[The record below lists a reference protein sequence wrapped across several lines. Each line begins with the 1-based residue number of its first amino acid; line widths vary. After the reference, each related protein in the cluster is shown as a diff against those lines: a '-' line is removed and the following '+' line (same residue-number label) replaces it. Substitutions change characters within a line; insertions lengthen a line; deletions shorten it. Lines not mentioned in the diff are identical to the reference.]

1 MRLQEIKLYIFI
13 SPLLNEAI
21 YLFTERDND
30 MEIIT
35 KAPRGTLDKL
45 PKDINKWQTVESVA
59 EAVAQA
65 YGCKE
70 IRTPTFEHTELFQ
83 RGVGS
88 TTDVVQ
94 KEMYTFND
102 KKGRSITLKPEG
114 TAGAVRAAL
123 ENGLLNE
130 ALPLKLYYFTRCF
143 RYEAPQS
150 GRLREFNQFG
160 VEIFGADS
168 PVSDA
173 EIICMVEDI
182 FKFLKLENV
191 KLEIN
196 SIGCPK
202 CRAEYQQVLREY
214 YGQYKDRL
222 CDTCKERLE
231 KNPMR
236 LLDCKSEICHSFA
249 EKAPVILDYLC
260 EECETHFNGVKKTL
274 DEMKVKYTVNP
285 RIVRGLDYYTNTV
298 FEFISDNCGT
308 QGTICGGGRY
318 NGLVEEIGG
327 KSMAGLGFAMGLERI
342 LMVMDAQNAEYKPAK
357 QCDLFIAGTDE
368 EASRY
373 AAVLVRELRGYGFWA
388 ECDIVGRSLKAQMK
402 YADKLGANF
411 SMVIGGDEIE
421 KGSAELKNMKT
432 GEKMTVSIGEGFAE
446 RVNSILVEV
455 E

>member
-1 MRLQEIKLYIFI
+1 MHSKIFMK
-13 SPLLNEAI
+13 
-21 YLFTERDND
+21 ERYN
-30 MEIIT
+30 MNIIT

-45 PKDINKWQTVESVA
+45 PKDMNKWHTVESVA
-59 EAVAQA
+59 AAVAES
-65 YGCKE
+65 YGCRE

-83 RGVGS
+83 RGVGG
-88 TTDVVQ
+88 TTDIVQ

-123 ENGLLNE
+123 ENGLLND

-173 EIICMVEDI
+173 EVICMVCDI
-182 FKFLKLENV
+182 LKFLKLENV
-191 KLEIN
+191 RLEIN

-202 CRAEYQQVLREY
+202 CRAEYQKALKEY
-214 YGQYKDRL
+214 YSQYREQL

-231 KNPMR
+231 RNPMR
-236 LLDCKSEICHSFA
+236 LLDCKSEICHGFA
-249 EKAPVILDYLC
+249 KDAPVILDYLC
-260 EECETHFNGVKKTL
+260 EDCEKHFEGVKKAL
-274 DEMKVKYTVNP
+274 DSFEVKYTVNP

-298 FEFISDNCGT
+298 FEFISEYCGT
-308 QGTICGGGRY
+308 QGAVCAGGRY

-327 KSMAGLGFAMGLERI
+327 ISMPGLGFAMGIERI

-357 QCDLFIAGTDE
+357 QCDIFIAGTDAE
-368 EASRY
+368 SSLY
-373 AAVLVRELRGYGFWA
+373 AAGLVRQLREYGFWA

-402 YADKLGANF
+402 YADKIGANF
-411 SMVIGGDEIE
+411 SMVIGSNEIE
-421 KGSAELKNMKT
+421 KGTAELKNMKT
-432 GEKMTVSIGEGFAE
+432 GEKLAVAIGNSFAE
-446 RVNSILVEV
+446 KINSILID
-455 E
+455 

>member
-1 MRLQEIKLYIFI
+1 M
-13 SPLLNEAI
+13 
-21 YLFTERDND
+21 D
-30 MEIIT
+30 IIT

-45 PKDINKWQTVESVA
+45 PSEIYKWHTVEKIASQVA
-59 EAVAQA
+59 EA

-83 RGVGS
+83 RGVGG

-160 VEIFGADS
+160 VEIFGANS
-168 PVSDA
+168 PLSDA
-173 EIICMVEDI
+173 EAICMVNDI
-182 FKFLKLENV
+182 FNFLKLDKI

-196 SIGCPK
+196 SIGCPE
-202 CRAEYQQVLREY
+202 CRAKYQQALREY
-214 YGQYKDRL
+214 YGQYSDQL

-236 LLDCKSEICHSFA
+236 LLDCKSEICHGFA
-249 EKAPVILDYLC
+249 EKAPVILDFLC
-260 EECETHFNGVKKTL
+260 DKCSEHFEGVKKAL
-274 DEMKVKYTVNP
+274 DNMNVTYTVNP

-298 FEFISDNCGT
+298 FEFITDSCGA
-308 QGTICGGGRY
+308 QGTVCGGGRY

-327 KSMAGLGFAMGLERI
+327 KQLAGLGFAMGIERI
-342 LMVMDAQNAEYKPAK
+342 LMVMDAQDAEYEQPKE
-357 QCDLFIAGTDE
+357 CDLFIAGTDYDSS
-368 EASRY
+368 AY
-373 AAVLVRELRGYGFWA
+373 ALTLVRQLREYGFWA
-388 ECDIVGRSLKAQMK
+388 ECDVVGRSLKAQMK
-402 YADKLGANF
+402 YADKIGARF
-411 SMVIGGDEIE
+411 SMVIGENEI
-421 KGSAELKNMKT
+421 KDGTAQLKNMKT
-432 GEKMTVSIGEGFAE
+432 GEKVAVPIGKKFSET
-446 RVNSILVEV
+446 VNSILMDIE
-455 E
+455 

>member
-1 MRLQEIKLYIFI
+1 M
-13 SPLLNEAI
+13 
-21 YLFTERDND
+21 D
-30 MEIIT
+30 IIT
-35 KAPRGTLDKL
+35 KAPRGTADKL
-45 PKDINKWQTVESVA
+45 PSQINKWHTVEKAASQIA
-59 EAVAQA
+59 EA

-70 IRTPTFEHTELFQ
+70 LRTPTFEHTELFQ
-83 RGVGS
+83 RGVGD

-130 ALPLKLYYFTRCF
+130 ALPLKLYYLTSCF

-150 GRLREFNQFG
+150 GRLREFKQFG
-160 VEIFGADS
+160 VEYFGADF
-168 PVSDA
+168 PISDA
-173 EIICMVEDI
+173 ELICMADSI
-182 FKFLKLENV
+182 FKFLKL
-191 KLEIN
+191 KDIQLEIN

-202 CRAEYQQVLREY
+202 CRAEYQNALREY
-214 YGQYKDRL
+214 YGQYREQL

-249 EKAPVILDYLC
+249 EKAPIILDYLC
-260 EECETHFNGVKKTL
+260 DDCKIHFESVKKAL
-274 DEMKVKYTVNP
+274 DDMKVKYIVNP

-298 FEFISDNCGT
+298 FEFISDNCGA
-308 QGTICGGGRY
+308 QGTICAGGRY

-327 KSMAGLGFAMGLERI
+327 KSVPGLGFAMGLERVI
-342 LMVMDAQNAEYKPAK
+342 MVMDAQNAEYEPAK
-357 QCDLFIAGTDE
+357 NCDLFIAGTDK
-368 EASRY
+368 ASSLY
-373 AAVLVRELRGYGFWA
+373 AMGLVRQLRDYGFWA

-411 SMVIGGDEIE
+411 SMVIGENEIQSG
-421 KGSAELKNMKT
+421 KAELKNMKN
-432 GEKMTVSIGEGFAE
+432 GEKCLVNIGDNFAE
-446 RVNSILVEV
+446 DVKSILMDIKFDFFG
-455 E
+455 

>member
-1 MRLQEIKLYIFI
+1 MDIV
-13 SPLLNEAI
+13 
-21 YLFTERDND
+21 
-30 MEIIT
+30 T
-35 KAPRGTLDKL
+35 KAPRGTEDKL
-45 PKDINKWQTVESVA
+45 PSQMNKWHTVEKIAAQIA
-59 EAVAQA
+59 EA

-83 RGVGS
+83 RGVGG

-160 VEIFGADS
+160 VEVLGASS

-173 EIICMVEDI
+173 ELICMVDDI
-182 FKFLKLENV
+182 FKFLNLKNV
-191 KLEIN
+191 SLEIN
-196 SIGCPK
+196 SIGCPE
-202 CRAEYQQVLREY
+202 CRARYQQALREY
-214 YGQYKDRL
+214 YKQYEDRL

-236 LLDCKSEICHSFA
+236 LLDCKSEICHGFA
-249 EKAPVILDYLC
+249 KDAPVILDYLC
-260 EECETHFNGVKKTL
+260 DSCSDHFERVKKAL
-274 DEMKVKYTVNP
+274 DEMNVKYTINP

-298 FEFISDNCGT
+298 FEFISDSCGA
-308 QGTICGGGRY
+308 QGTVCGGGRY

-327 KSMAGLGFAMGLERI
+327 KPVAALGFAMGLERI
-342 LMVMDAQNAEYKPAK
+342 LMVMDAQNADYEPAK
-357 QCDLFIAGTDE
+357 RCDLFIAGTDE
-368 EASRY
+368 NASSY
-373 AAVLVRELRGYGFWA
+373 ALSLVRQLREYGFWA
-388 ECDIVGRSLKAQMK
+388 ECDIVGRGLKAQMK
-402 YADKLGANF
+402 YADKIGAAF
-411 SMVIGGDEIE
+411 SMVIGENEIQAG
-421 KGSAELKNMKT
+421 KAELKNMKT
-432 GEKMTVSIGEGFAE
+432 GEKMTVNIGDKFAE
-446 RVNSILVEV
+446 SVNSVLLAVE
-455 E
+455 

>member
-1 MRLQEIKLYIFI
+1 MDIV
-13 SPLLNEAI
+13 
-21 YLFTERDND
+21 
-30 MEIIT
+30 T
-35 KAPRGTLDKL
+35 KAPRGTEDKL
-45 PKDINKWQTVESVA
+45 PSQMNKWHTVEKIAAQVA
-59 EAVAQA
+59 EA

-83 RGVGS
+83 RGVGG

-160 VEIFGADS
+160 VEILGANS

-173 EIICMVEDI
+173 EIICMVDDI
-182 FKFLKLENV
+182 FKFLNLKNV
-191 KLEIN
+191 ALEIN
-196 SIGCPK
+196 SIGCPE
-202 CRAEYQQVLREY
+202 CRTKYQQALREY
-214 YGQYKDRL
+214 YKQYEAQL

-236 LLDCKSEICHSFA
+236 LLDCKSEICHGFA
-249 EKAPVILDYLC
+249 KDAPVILDYLC
-260 EECETHFNGVKKTL
+260 DNCSDHFERVKKAL
-274 DEMKVKYTVNP
+274 DEMNVKYTVNP

-298 FEFISDNCGT
+298 FEFISDSCGA
-308 QGTICGGGRY
+308 QGTVCGGGRY

-327 KSMAGLGFAMGLERI
+327 KPVAALGFAMGLERI
-342 LMVMDAQNAEYKPAK
+342 LMVMDAQNADYEPAK
-357 QCDLFIAGTDE
+357 RCDLFIAGTDE
-368 EASRY
+368 NASSY
-373 AAVLVRELRGYGFWA
+373 ALSLVRQLREYGFWA
-388 ECDIVGRSLKAQMK
+388 ECDIVGRGLKAQMK
-402 YADKLGANF
+402 YADKIGAAF
-411 SMVIGGDEIE
+411 SMVIGENEIQAG
-421 KGSAELKNMKT
+421 KAELKNMKT
-432 GEKMTVSIGEGFAE
+432 GEKTTVNIGDKFAE
-446 RVNSILVEV
+446 NVNSVLMAVE
-455 E
+455 

>member
-1 MRLQEIKLYIFI
+1 MDIV
-13 SPLLNEAI
+13 
-21 YLFTERDND
+21 
-30 MEIIT
+30 T
-35 KAPRGTLDKL
+35 KAPRGTEDKL
-45 PKDINKWQTVESVA
+45 PSQMNKWHTVEKIAAQVA
-59 EAVAQA
+59 EA

-83 RGVGS
+83 RGVGG

-160 VEIFGADS
+160 VEILGANS

-173 EIICMVEDI
+173 EIICMVDDI
-182 FKFLKLENV
+182 FKFLNLKNV
-191 KLEIN
+191 ALEIN
-196 SIGCPK
+196 SIGCPE
-202 CRAEYQQVLREY
+202 CRAKYQQALREY
-214 YGQYKDRL
+214 YKQYEAQL

-236 LLDCKSEICHSFA
+236 LLDCKSEICHGFA
-249 EKAPVILDYLC
+249 KDAPVILDYLC
-260 EECETHFNGVKKTL
+260 DRCSDHFERVKKAL
-274 DEMKVKYTVNP
+274 DEMNVKYTVNP

-298 FEFISDNCGT
+298 FEFISDSCGA
-308 QGTICGGGRY
+308 QGTVCGGGRY

-327 KSMAGLGFAMGLERI
+327 KPVAALGFAMGLERI
-342 LMVMDAQNAEYKPAK
+342 LMVMDAQNADYEPAK
-357 QCDLFIAGTDE
+357 RCDLFIAGTDE
-368 EASRY
+368 NASSY
-373 AAVLVRELRGYGFWA
+373 ALSLVRQLREYGFWA
-388 ECDIVGRSLKAQMK
+388 ECDIVGRGLKAQMK
-402 YADKLGANF
+402 YADKIGAAF
-411 SMVIGGDEIE
+411 SMVIGENEIQAG
-421 KGSAELKNMKT
+421 KAELKNMKT
-432 GEKMTVSIGEGFAE
+432 GEKMTVNIGDKFAE
-446 RVNSILVEV
+446 NVNSVLMAVE
-455 E
+455 

>member
-1 MRLQEIKLYIFI
+1 M
-13 SPLLNEAI
+13 
-21 YLFTERDND
+21 D
-30 MEIIT
+30 IIT
-35 KAPRGTLDKL
+35 KAPRGTADKL
-45 PKDINKWQTVESVA
+45 PSEINKWQTVEKAAASIA
-59 EAVAQA
+59 EA

-83 RGVGS
+83 RGVGG

-114 TAGAVRAAL
+114 TAGAVRAAI

-160 VEIFGADS
+160 VEILGTDS
-168 PVSDA
+168 PISDA
-173 EIICMVEDI
+173 EVICMVDDL
-182 FKFLKLENV
+182 FKFLKLENIR
-191 KLEIN
+191 LEIN
-196 SIGCPK
+196 SIGCPT
-202 CRAEYQQVLREY
+202 CRAEYQKALREY
-214 YGQYKDRL
+214 YSRFTDQL

-249 EKAPVILDYLC
+249 ENAPVILDYLC
-260 EECETHFNGVKKTL
+260 EDCNTHFEDVKKCL
-274 DEMKVKYTVNP
+274 DNMKVKYVINP

-308 QGTICGGGRY
+308 QGTVCAGGRY

-327 KSMAGLGFAMGLERI
+327 KPTAGLGFAMGIERI
-342 LMVMDAQNAEYKPAK
+342 LMVMDAQQLDYQPPK
-357 QCDLFIAGTDE
+357 QCDLFIAGTDA

-373 AAVLVRELRGYGFWA
+373 AAVLVRQLREYGFWA
-388 ECDIVGRSLKAQMK
+388 ESDIVGRSLKAQMK
-402 YADKLGANF
+402 YADKIGANF

-421 KGSAELKNMKT
+421 KGTAELKNMKT
-432 GEKMTVSIGEGFAE
+432 GEKLTVCIGERFAQN
-446 RVNSILVEV
+446 VNSIIMGIE
-455 E
+455 